1 MQLNSF
7 KSKIIILCGGKGKR
21 LGNITNKIP
30 KPLVRIGNIP
40 LIEHKLNY
48 YKKQGLEDFVFC
60 IGYKGNIL
68 KKFLKKK
75 CKKPIF
81 SDGGVSSGILK
92 RIYLARKIIHKS
104 TIISYGDTLAKINF
118 KDLLKQHKKS
128 KAILSIV
135 VAPIQNPFGLVNWNL
150 KRKVTQFEEKPT
162 LNHFI
167 GYAVIEPNIF
177 NYLNK
182 NIINLEDGKGMVKAI
197 QKLTSKRLVNVYK
210 FKGLQ
215 LTVNSPSELREAK
228 TKIEKYFTYDEIL

>member
-1 MQLNSF
+1 MRPKSS
-7 KSKIIILCGGKGKR
+7 KSKIIILCGGRGKR

-30 KPLVRIGNIP
+30 KPLVKVGNLPI
-40 LIEHKLNY
+40 IEHKLNF

-60 IGYKGNIL
+60 VGYKSNKLI
-68 KKFLKKK
+68 KFLKKK

-81 SDGGVSSGILK
+81 SDGGINAVILK
-92 RIYLARKIIHKS
+92 RIYLARKVIDTS

-118 KDLLKQHKKS
+118 KDLLVKHKKS

-135 VAPIQNPFGLVNWNL
+135 VAPIKNPFGLLNWNSKGQL
-150 KRKVTQFEEKPT
+150 VQFEEKPT

-177 NYLNK
+177 AHLSR

-197 QKLTSKRLVNVYK
+197 KKLISKRLVNVYK

-215 LTVNSPSELREAK
+215 LTVNSLAELKAAR
-228 TKIEKYFTYDEIL
+228 TNIGKYFTFDESL

>member
-1 MQLNSF
+1 MPLNLS
-7 KSKIIILCGGKGKR
+7 KTKIIILCGGRGKR
-21 LGNITNKIP
+21 LGDITKQIP
-30 KPLVRIGNIP
+30 KPLIKVGKISI
-40 LIEHKLNY
+40 IEHKLNY
-48 YKKQGLEDFVFC
+48 YQKQGLEDFVFC
-60 IGYKGNIL
+60 IGHKGNIL
-68 KKFLKKK
+68 KKFIKKK

-81 SDGGVSSGILK
+81 SDGGINSGILK
-92 RIYLARKIIHKS
+92 RIYLARKVINTS
-104 TIISYGDTLAKINF
+104 AIISYGDTLAKINF

-135 VAPIQNPFGLVNWNL
+135 VAPIRNPFGLVNWNW
-150 KRKVTQFEEKPT
+150 KRKVTQFEEKPI

-182 NIINLEDGKGMVKAI
+182 NIINLKDGKGMVKAI
-197 QKLTSKRLVNVYK
+197 QKLISKRLVNVYK

>member
-1 MQLNSF
+1 MPLNLS
-7 KSKIIILCGGKGKR
+7 KTKIIILCGGRGKR
-21 LGNITNKIP
+21 LGDITKQIP
-30 KPLVRIGNIP
+30 KPLIRVGKISI
-40 LIEHKLNY
+40 IEHKLNY
-48 YKKQGLEDFVFC
+48 YQKQGLEDFVFC
-60 IGYKGNIL
+60 IGHKGNIL
-68 KKFLKKK
+68 KKFIKKK

-81 SDGGVSSGILK
+81 SDGGINSGILK
-92 RIYLARKIIHKS
+92 RIYLARKVINTS
-104 TIISYGDTLAKINF
+104 AIISYGDTLAKINF

-135 VAPIQNPFGLVNWNL
+135 VVPIRNPFGLVNWNW
-150 KRKVTQFEEKPT
+150 KRKVTQFEEKPI

-182 NIINLEDGKGMVKAI
+182 NIINLKDGKGMVRAI
-197 QKLTSKRLVNVYK
+197 QKLISKRLVNVYK